1 MASEAISICAA
12 ALISTGITVFFCMV
26 LGPYVGGL
34 ANEYPTGIL
43 LVIFLACVCLPMALF
58 WWVFVKVMDL

>member
-26 LGPYVGGL
+26 LGPYVAQW
-34 ANEYPTGIL
+34 ANSYPTGIL

-58 WWVFVKVMDL
+58 WFVFDRVMDL